1 MKINFSVLLLVLLF
15 AGHARA
21 QTDSSRHSFAIVPC
35 YDRYSVKESWAQM
48 LAYLISEERAH
59 PINLQQIYQATGDNP
74 LCYVKQH
81 KQAFMDS
88 ILSLPEIKA
97 FFPSDIQFYWDKN
110 LTEKFGG
117 EFYYGLYGAKNSTD
131 SNKSL
136 QSRHIDHSDTAYN
149 KEAELNAVQLYLT
162 PEGQKQFQIL
172 TAGNIGNTLAI
183 LVDGRVI
190 SAPRVYM
197 EVNHPFCEISGVS
210 TKEEVAA
217 IAASINK
224 AIGK

>member
-1 MKINFSVLLLVLLF
+1 MKINFSVLLLVLLS
-15 AGHARA
+15 AGHAKA
-21 QTDSSRHSFAIVPC
+21 QSDSSRQTFAIVPC

-48 LAYLISEERAH
+48 LAYLNSEERAH
-59 PINLQQIYQATGDNP
+59 PIDLQQIYQATGDNP

-117 EFYYGLYGAKNSTD
+117 EFYYGLYGTKNSTD
-131 SNKSL
+131 STKIL
-136 QSRHIDHSDTAYN
+136 QQRHVDHADTAYN

-162 PEGQKQFQIL
+162 TEGQKQFQIM

-183 LVDGRVI
+183 LVNGRVI

-197 EVNHPFCEISGVS
+197 EVNHPSCEISGVF